1 MDAKALITREDQ
13 SFAIEDVKLPEVKA
27 DEIGIR
33 VQFSGVSIGTE
44 FALIR
49 QKLKW
54 ADFPICTGYMATGI
68 VDKAGSAVKG
78 FKVGDRV
85 FARGNPNMTLKNGT
99 KVGCVE
105 AGHAS
110 YIVRN
115 PDGMEGCGIV
125 PESADMAAASMYVMP
140 AVALNGLA
148 QAQPEATD
156 MVLVYGTG
164 LIGLGAVA
172 LAVLRGCEVI
182 AVDINDRAL
191 KLAKAMGA
199 DHTVN
204 ASDADWREQV
214 KAIVPNGADC
224 VIEATGVPACVDT
237 AFSLCRGRGKFVWQ
251 GNYGAKP
258 ITYQFMAPHG
268 RQVQAFYP
276 SHDGQLPFRKRVMKL
291 MASGALQWERCIT
304 HRVPW
309 QKSAEA
315 FERINKGDQELVGV
329 VLDWR

>member
-13 SFAIEDVKLPEVKA
+13 RFAIEDVTLPEVQS

-44 FALIR
+44 FSLIR

-54 ADFPICTGYMATGI
+54 AEFPICTGYMATGI
-68 VDKAGSAVKG
+68 VDKVGGAVAG
-78 FKVGDRV
+78 FTVGDRV
-85 FARGNPNMTLKNGT
+85 FVRGNRSMALKNGN

-115 PDGMEGCGIV
+115 PGGMEGCGIV
-125 PESADMAAASMYVMP
+125 PANADMAAVSMYVMP

-148 QAQPEATD
+148 QAQPEATET
-156 MVLVYGTG
+156 VLVYGAG
-164 LIGLGAVA
+164 LIGVGAVA
-172 LAVLRGCEVI
+172 LAALRGCEVI

-191 KLAKAMGA
+191 KLAKDMGA
-199 DHTVN
+199 DHTIN
-204 ASDADWREQV
+204 ASNDNWREQV
-214 KAIVPNGADC
+214 KAIVPDGADC
-224 VIEATGVPACVDT
+224 VIEATGVPACVDI
-237 AFSLCRGRGKFVWQ
+237 AISLCRWRGKFVWQ

-258 ITYQFMAPHG
+258 LSYQFLEAHG
-268 RQVQAFYP
+268 KQIRAFYP
-276 SHDGQLPFRKRVMKL
+276 CHDGQIPFRKRVVNL
-291 MASGALQWERCIT
+291 IASGALPWGKCIT

-309 QKSAEA
+309 QQGADV
-315 FERINKGDQELVGV
+315 FDRINKGDRDLVGV
-329 VLDWR
+329 VIDWR